1 MEKSAVDLLR
11 DVALAVLEWAYSL
24 EAVEELPAA
33 VAEEEGAFLPEG
45 IQRGFPHEN
54 LRRWGC
60 YFFALLRWAQE
71 LGYRRGIADVRIVA
85 LFAEAQGQT
94 MPNPTPGDGRGAR
107 IPIVTN
113 TAFVNDP
120 VRLLNFLAG
129 RGAKSRVS
137 LWTNDPNH
145 APPRGDVFIRRTKH
159 PTHGAHFDL
168 SIRGETWDSLPISG
182 RQPAGFRALA

>member
-71 LGYRRGIADVRIVA
+71 LGYRRGIADVQIVA
-85 LFAEAQGQT
+85 LFAEAQRQM

-129 RGAKSRVS
+129 KTVVRRVS

-145 APPRGDVFIRRTKH
+145 SPPREDMFIRRVAH
-159 PTHGAHFDL
+159 STHGKHFVL
-168 SIRGETWDSLPISG
+168 SIRGKEWDSLPIDG
-182 RQPAGFRALA
+182 RAPAGFRALA

>member
-11 DVALAVLEWAYSL
+11 GVALAVLEWAHSL

-33 VAEEEGAFLPEG
+33 AAEEEGAFLPEG

-71 LGYRRGIADVRIVA
+71 LGVRSNLTDNDIVA
-85 LFAEAQGQT
+85 VFSEAQGQM
-94 MPNPTPGDGRGAR
+94 MPNPTPNDGRGAR

-129 RGAKSRVS
+129 KTVVRRVS

-145 APPRGDVFIRRTKH
+145 SPPREDMFIRRVAH
-159 PTHGAHFDL
+159 STHGKHFVL
-168 SIRGETWDSLPISG
+168 SIRGKEWDSLPIDG
-182 RQPAGFRALA
+182 RAPAGFRALA